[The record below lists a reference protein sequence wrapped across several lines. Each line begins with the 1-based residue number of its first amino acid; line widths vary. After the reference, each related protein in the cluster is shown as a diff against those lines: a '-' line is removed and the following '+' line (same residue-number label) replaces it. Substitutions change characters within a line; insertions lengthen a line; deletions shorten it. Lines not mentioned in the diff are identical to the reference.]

1 MGILRKSNIKYEDN
15 REKTP
20 VSFTKKK
27 RRSRNP
33 LRKHNVKK
41 WAIVT
46 VVALV
51 VGAGA
56 YFGISAYNSIKN
68 IFAGNA
74 GILNL
79 LGGSQGQL
87 LKGEIDGRVNV
98 LLLGVGDEGHAGSTL
113 SDTIILAS
121 YDTQS
126 KAVSMISIPRDFY
139 AKIPNNGYTKINA
152 AHAYGEQRQ
161 EGGGPETAVSV
172 VEEVVGV
179 PIHYYARVDFT
190 GLEDIVDALGGIQ
203 VDVERDFCDYAY
215 EGRSRKNPVCFK
227 AGLQTMNGKKAL
239 EYSRSRKALGPEGS
253 DFARSKRQQN
263 IIVAIKEK
271 ALTSETALNPAK
283 ILAVLESLGKHVKT
297 NLGMNE
303 IARVYEISKGIN
315 TKEVIQKNLDPTTG
329 IVEATNSPTAGY
341 ILIPTAGQFKY
352 SEIHEFVKNVF
363 ATLGIKREGAKVS
376 LLNGTWQ
383 TLYYTNLY
391 DSMETDGYSIVEDG
405 GARTRDYTTS
415 QIIDYTNG
423 QKSETIRALEK
434 KLGVIAKKSEP
445 AEGQNYEIRVIIGSD
460 FKGL

>member
-1 MGILRKSNIKYEDN
+1 MGILRKSNIRYEDS

-20 VSFTKKK
+20 VSFSKKK

-33 LRKHNVKK
+33 LRRHNFKK

-51 VGAGA
+51 IGAGA

-68 IFAGNA
+68 IFAGNT

-139 AKIPNNGYTKINA
+139 AKIPDNGYTKINA

-161 EGGGPETAVSV
+161 EGGGPEAAISV

-190 GLEDIVDALGGIQ
+190 GLEDIVDALGGVQ
-203 VDVERDFCDYAY
+203 VDVERDFCDYGY
-215 EGRSRKNPVCFK
+215 ESRSSTNPVCFK
-227 AGLQTMNGKKAL
+227 AGLQTMNGDTAL
-239 EYSRSRKALGPEGS
+239 KYARSRKALGPEGS

-263 IIVAIKEK
+263 IVVAIKEK

-329 IVEATNSPTAGY
+329 LVEATSSPTAGY
-341 ILIPTAGQFKY
+341 ILIPTAGQFQY

-363 ATLGIKREGAKVS
+363 ASIGIKREGAKVS

-391 DSMETDGYSIVEDG
+391 NNMESDGYNIVEDG

-423 QKSETIRALEK
+423 QKSETVRALEK
-434 KLGVIAKKSEP
+434 KIGVSAKKSEP
-445 AEGQNYEIRVIIGSD
+445 VEGQSYEIRVIVGSD
-460 FKGL
+460 FRGN